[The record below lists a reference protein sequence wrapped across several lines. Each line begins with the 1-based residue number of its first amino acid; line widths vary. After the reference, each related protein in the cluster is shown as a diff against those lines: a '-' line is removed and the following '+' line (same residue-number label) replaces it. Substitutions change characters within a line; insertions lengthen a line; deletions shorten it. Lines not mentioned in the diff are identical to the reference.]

1 MFSLYCSVVRS
12 LQTSTPSAN
21 MTAHISTP
29 SMSQNRIQAGYRKP
43 TVEDFDE
50 KEEEVRVESRTD
62 VAASDE
68 YDLSEE
74 EDYFASKFDL
84 STRGSD
90 TSGQD
95 SEQDEPKEEEKNRKD
110 EKRRIMKEQAE
121 QFLRAAPAGI
131 SRRVRG
137 LMEKLAR
144 GEEVEDSE
152 EEEDSED
159 EESDDEESDVGMDK
173 WEAKAKMAK
182 EVNRRHDEELIK
194 YWLAKLTKKD
204 PVYSEEEV
212 EIRDRIRIKRGETRR
227 EAKLIMCR

>member
-1 MFSLYCSVVRS
+1 MTEQALTLSLSH
-12 LQTSTPSAN
+12 TG
-21 MTAHISTP
+21 
-29 SMSQNRIQAGYRKP
+29 IQAGYRKP

-62 VAASDE
+62 IGTSDE

-74 EDYFASKFDL
+74 GDYFASKFDL

-110 EKRRIMKEQAE
+110 EKRRIMREQAKE
-121 QFLRAAPAGI
+121 FLRAAPAGI
-131 SRRVRG
+131 SGRVRE

-144 GEEVEDSE
+144 GEEVEDLE

-159 EESDDEESDVGMDK
+159 EESDDKESDVGMDK

-182 EVNRRHDEELIK
+182 EVKRRHEEELIK
-194 YWLAKLTKKD
+194 YWLAKLIKED
-204 PVYSEEEV
+204 WEYAEEEIGDMV
-212 EIRDRIRIKRGETRR
+212 RIERGETRR